1 MHRKKIMRKQNKQ
14 ICNKQIEKKIDFSNR
29 QKFTQK
35 KIHGGNFPGS
45 NFPGEGNFPGR
56 QFFEGGEGAE
66 GNFPGDIFPRTL
78 KTIIACDISTNEFYT
93 PVAILLFRYL
103 FKY

>member
-56 QFFEGGEGAE
+56 QFFEGGEGWWLKPIVSCYRQDQHAE
-66 GNFPGDIFPRTL
+66 TRKKDHRG
-78 KTIIACDISTNEFYT
+78 K
-93 PVAILLFRYL
+93 
-103 FKY
+103 

>member
-1 MHRKKIMRKQNKQ
+1 MGAIFQGAIFLGRAIFRGDN
-14 ICNKQIEKKIDFSNR
+14 FSR
-29 QKFTQK
+29 
-35 KIHGGNFPGS
+35 
-45 NFPGEGNFPGR
+45 
-56 QFFEGGEGAE
+56 GGEGAG

>member
-45 NFPGEGNFPGR
+45 NFLGGQFSGETIFRGGGGGR
-56 QFFEGGEGAE
+56 GHF
-66 GNFPGDIFPRTL
+66 
-78 KTIIACDISTNEFYT
+78 S
-93 PVAILLFRYL
+93 
-103 FKY
+103 

>member
-56 QFFEGGEGAE
+56 QFFEGGG
-66 GNFPGDIFPRTL
+66 GGRGQFSRGHF
-78 KTIIACDISTNEFYT
+78 S
-93 PVAILLFRYL
+93 
-103 FKY
+103 